1 MYRLIAQAY
10 TVVLIVPTTDYLKHT
25 YVKLAEHLFVSSG
38 VYSRDSKSLDEEIVS
53 RILDLGG

>member
-1 MYRLIAQAY
+1 M
-10 TVVLIVPTTDYLKHT
+10 LIVPTTDYLKHT